1 MSRGRRYV
9 RTFGHAIVDTH
20 WSDSNVPHGK
30 YFVLGLLVP
39 ATLLFGGILF
49 RSHLIAQDPSERSA
63 IELLALPPRPERPA
77 LPPGRLPLEFLPGER
92 IAFVGNSFAER
103 MNLFGHFETF
113 LHQRFPDKQ
122 LVVRNFGRPAE
133 EVGRQQRSADY
144 TALDDPLLAFGA
156 DTYFC
161 FFGFNES
168 FADEEGVEKFQADYH
183 RYLDQMSRRYPR
195 DDTGAAPRFVII
207 SPLAFEDSGDPLLP
221 GAEETNRR
229 LQRYS
234 EAIAEVARERGLAY
248 VDIFDESA
256 VLMQREAGLQLT
268 INGCHLN
275 EQGDLEIARLL
286 GQSLFGSDSSDALE
300 SLGGVGSTEFER
312 LRAAV
317 NDKSWVHFQDYRM
330 LNGWYVYG
338 GRRTWD
344 KETFPREYFKIRN
357 MAAVRDRYI
366 WDMVQGTP
374 VPERPDDSGT
384 GDLIVPPTR
393 FGDPGQKYSEAEE
406 LRYLT
411 PEQFIESTTV
421 PPGFQ
426 LELFADE
433 TQFPELAN
441 PVQLNFDNRGRLWVA
456 CMPTY
461 PQWKPGDDRPND
473 RLIILEDTS
482 GDGRADKCTVFHD
495 QLHCPTGFEFWNGG
509 VLVVDQPR
517 LLWLKDTTGD
527 DQADVVVHLMDGWA
541 TDDTH
546 HTASAF
552 EWSHG
557 GYLHMLEGIA
567 TSTTLETPW
576 GPHISQ
582 GTGGAYVLNPRSLKI
597 RQFALP
603 GQYNMWCYVFDEW
616 GQGIVGDGT
625 TANHAWDTPLS
636 GAQFRGRSG
645 LNTVFNNEGMRP
657 ALGSEFLVSR
667 HFPDEVQR
675 QFTYACVINMNGM
688 PRFEIHDDGGGFSG
702 GRLKHDDGSPDDLI
716 RSTDKHFRPAD
727 PQIGP
732 DGALWFGDWAN
743 ALIGH
748 MQYSQRDPNRD
759 HERGRIYR
767 LVYPERPLL
776 EPVTQHNKSIAELLE
791 QLREYEWRTR
801 YRARRELWDRP
812 TEEVLA
818 AVHDWLGQ
826 LDPDDEHWDR
836 LRAEALWIQQ
846 SHHALDEELLE
857 AVLRDAVSFEAR
869 AAAVRIAAD
878 EREYIGKGREL
889 LGVAAQDE
897 HPRVRTEAAR
907 GLSFYADLEA
917 ARELLSMAD
926 MPEDYWCDYTI
937 QHALGANEG
946 VWRSEFLTGSFRAET
961 DRGRSMV
968 ERLLAA
974 SDTGAA
980 ALPYLQTL
988 LSQEPH
994 PAEERQKAMTALAE
1008 IEGNANRGRTVFVR
1022 TCTSCHRVGNG
1033 EGQDYGPNLAGVA
1046 KRMNAFKIVESVID
1060 PSAEVDPK
1068 YRSTLI
1074 ATAAGL
1080 LVTGLVVSEDD
1091 EYVEIFDGEE
1101 TRKIAVED
1109 IEDRI
1114 VQQQSSMPE
1123 GSAATLSP
1131 AEFVDLIAYLKAQ
1144 NQDGNVERVGQ
1155 PRRSRRG
1162 R

>member
-1 MSRGRRYV
+1 VKYGNCVVWGLILAACLTTGGQS
-9 RTFGHAIVDTH
+9 T
-20 WSDSNVPHGK
+20 WSV
-30 YFVLGLLVP
+30 
-39 ATLLFGGILF
+39 
-49 RSHLIAQDPSERSA
+49 AQTPSKELA
-63 IELLALPPRPERPA
+63 EQLLALPPRPPRPA
-77 LPPGRLPLEFLPGER
+77 LPPSRLPLEFLPNER
-92 IAFVGNSFAER
+92 IALLGNSLAER
-103 MNLFGHFETF
+103 MNLFGHFESL
-113 LHQRFPDKQ
+113 LHTRFPDNE

-156 DTYFC
+156 DTFFC

-168 FADEEGVEKFQADYH
+168 FAGEAGLEQFKADYH
-183 RYLDQMSRRYPR
+183 QYLDQMARNYPR
-195 DDTGAAPRFVII
+195 DDAGNAPRFVLV
-207 SPLAFEDSGDPLLP
+207 SPIAFEASGDPLLP
-221 GAEETNRR
+221 DADATNRR
-229 LQRYS
+229 LLLYS
-234 EAIAEVARERGLAY
+234 QAIAEVARQRELAF
-248 VDIFDESA
+248 VDIFSDSA
-256 VLMQREAGLQLT
+256 ALTAADSGLQLT

-275 EQGDLEIARLL
+275 EQGDLEVARLL
-286 GQSLFGSDSSDALE
+286 DKTLFGSTTVADT
-300 SLGGVGSTEFER
+300 GSYGYER
-312 LRAAV
+312 LLAAV
-317 NDKSWVHFQDYRM
+317 NDKSWVHQQDYRM

-344 KETFPREYFKIRN
+344 TETFPREYFKIRK
-357 MAAVRDRYI
+357 MAQVRDRYI
-366 WDMVQGTP
+366 WDIAQGKP
-374 VPERPDDSGT
+374 VPENPDDSET
-384 GDLIVPPTR
+384 GELIVPPTR
-393 FGDPGQKYSEAEE
+393 FGEPGQKYSEADE

-411 PEQFIESTTV
+411 PEEFQEATTV
-421 PPGFQ
+421 PPGFA

-433 TQFPELAN
+433 TMFPELAN

-473 RLIILEDTS
+473 RLIILEDTDQ
-482 GDGRADKCTVFHD
+482 DGKADKCTVFYD

-517 LLWLKDTTGD
+517 LIWLKDTNGD
-527 DQADVVVHLMDGWA
+527 DKADEIVHLMDGWA

-582 GTGGAYVLNPRSLKI
+582 GTGGAYVLNPRTLKI

-603 GQYNMWCYVFDEW
+603 GQYNMWCYVFDQW

-645 LNTVFNNEGMRP
+645 LNMVFDNEGMRP
-657 ALGSEFLVSR
+657 ALGCEFLVSR
-667 HFPDEVQR
+667 HFPDDVQR
-675 QFTYACVINMNGM
+675 QFTYACVINMTGM
-688 PRFEIHDDGGGFSG
+688 PRFEIWDDGGGFSG
-702 GRLKHDDGSPDDLI
+702 TRLKHADDTPDDLI

-759 HERGRIYR
+759 RQRGRIYR
-767 LVYPERPLL
+767 LVYPDRPLL
-776 EPVTQHNKSIAELLE
+776 EPATQYGKPVGEVLE

-801 YRARRELWDRP
+801 YRARRELRDRP
-812 TEEVLA
+812 TSEVA
-818 AVHDWLGQ
+818 AAIHDWLSR
-826 LDPDDEHWDR
+826 LDTADPDYER
-836 LRAEALWIQQ
+836 LRCEALWVLQ
-846 SHHALDEELLE
+846 SHQQLDADLLKQVLSGAE
-857 AVLRDAVSFEAR
+857 AFEAR
-869 AAAVRIAAD
+869 AAAVRILAD
-878 EREYIGKGREL
+878 ERDALPDALETLI
-889 LGVAAQDE
+889 VASRDQ

-907 GLSFYADLEA
+907 GLSFYADMEA
-917 ARELLSMAD
+917 TRALIAMGEF
-926 MPEDYWCDYTI
+926 PEDYWCDYTI
-937 QHALGANEG
+937 QHALGANES
-946 VWRSEFLTGSFRAET
+946 VWRSEYLTGSLVEPDSRAAEMVAKLLSAS
-961 DRGRSMV
+961 RS
-968 ERLLAA
+968 
-974 SDTGAA
+974 GAA
-980 ALPYLQTL
+980 ALPFLQTL
-988 LSQEPH
+988 LSQEPK

-1008 IEGNANRGRTVFVR
+1008 LEGNINRGREVFVR

-1033 EGQDYGPNLAGVA
+1033 EGREFGPNLAGVA
-1046 KRMNAFKIVESVID
+1046 KRLTGVKIVESVID
-1060 PSAEVDPK
+1060 PNAEVDPK

-1074 ATAAGL
+1074 ATADGL
-1080 LVTGLVVSEDD
+1080 LITGLVVAEDD
-1091 EYVEIFDGEE
+1091 DVVEIFDGEE
-1101 TRKIAVED
+1101 TRRIAVED
-1109 IEDRI
+1109 IEDRV

-1123 GSAATLSP
+1123 GSATTLSP

-1144 NQDGNVERVGQ
+1144 NQDIS
-1155 PRRSRRG
+1155 P
-1162 R
+1162 